1 MADFS
6 RKGKSNPESVAIPA
20 TAKLL
25 QNQFGG
31 AVCAAH
37 RRAVLK

>member
-6 RKGKSNPESVAIPA
+6 RKGKSNPESVAVPA
-20 TAKLL
+20 MAKLL
-25 QNQFGG
+25 QNQLGG
-31 AVCAAH
+31 AVCAGY